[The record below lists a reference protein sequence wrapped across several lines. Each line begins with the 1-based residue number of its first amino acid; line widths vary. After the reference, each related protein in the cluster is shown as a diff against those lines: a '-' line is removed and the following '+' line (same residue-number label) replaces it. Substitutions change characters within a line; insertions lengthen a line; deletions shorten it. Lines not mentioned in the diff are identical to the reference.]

1 MHSIMSRG
9 NATVQSHQWGRGL
22 AVFARGIWT
31 ALMKCV
37 VLHETVSM
45 QAYQWSRGLAVFA
58 SGTQFPPIT
67 SEPAIGAKEVGV

>member
-1 MHSIMSRG
+1 
-9 NATVQSHQWGRGL
+9 
-22 AVFARGIWT
+22 VFARGIWT

-58 SGTQFPPIT
+58 RGTALMKCVVLHETVSMQAYQWSRGLAVFAR
-67 SEPAIGAKEVGV
+67 EIGLF